1 MKKIVILLLIFTLA
15 LTMISCS
22 GNDTGTEVNEPTNNV
37 EENTTEASTEETQ
50 ENTTETSTEETQEN
64 TTETSAENTNEEAD
78 ETTEEA
84 TEETEEAQTQPDYEF
99 VPIDVTQLSDEN
111 RPVVTIEMED
121 GQKIV
126 LKLVPEVAPNT
137 VNSFISLID
146 QGYYD
151 GLIFHRIISGFM
163 IQGGDPEGTGRG
175 GPGYTIKDEFYVVED
190 LTVTYLSHARGILS
204 MAKTAAPNSA
214 GSQFFIMHE
223 DGPFLD
229 GQYAAFG
236 FVAEGMDV
244 VDQLAAVETE
254 GDANKPVE
262 DVVIKTITVELNGY
276 ELEAPEIIQ

>member
-22 GNDTGTEVNEPTNNV
+22 GNDTGTEVNEATNNV

-64 TTETSAENTNEEAD
+64 TTETSTENTNEEAA
-78 ETTEEA
+78 EEA
-84 TEETEEAQTQPDYEF
+84 TEEAEEAQTQPDYEF

-236 FVAEGMDV
+236 FVAEGMEV